1 MRTKFVDKFFG
12 RFYSLPWGE
21 FWKKNKDPGFPI
33 TWSTLEKS
41 DIALCT
47 LPSFFIFLMRKQ
59 HCVDPTK
66 MLTQCWLW
74 DCFER
79 TLGQATYCQ
88 EKSKVTLFFSDK
100 STKCCFQDCEATFL
114 KWRDDS
120 NVELQ
125 NGASNLLPKK
135 EHRLRNGEISSFC
148 EIRNAD
154 EFEKPPVRTS

>member
-33 TWSTLEKS
+33 TWSSVEKS

-66 MLTQCWLW
+66 KLTQCWLW
-74 DCFER
+74 DFYKK
-79 TLGQATYCQ
+79 TLAQTTYCQ

-100 STKCCFQDCEATFL
+100 STKCCFQHCEATFL
-114 KWRDDS
+114 KWRDQP

-148 EIRNAD
+148 DLRNAD

>member
-1 MRTKFVDKFFG
+1 MDQIFEH
-12 RFYSLPWGE
+12 FYSLPWGE

-66 MLTQCWLW
+66 KLTQCWLW
-74 DCFER
+74 DCFWKNISPSHVLSRKE
-79 TLGQATYCQ
+79 QSYP
-88 EKSKVTLFFSDK
+88 FFSDK
-100 STKCCFQDCEATFL
+100 STKCCFQDCEVTFL
-114 KWRDDS
+114 KWRDQP

-148 EIRNAD
+148 DIRNAD

>member
-1 MRTKFVDKFFG
+1 MDKFFEH
-12 RFYSLPWGE
+12 FYSLHWGE

-59 HCVDPTK
+59 HCVDPNKNFDT
-66 MLTQCWLW
+66 MLTL
-74 DCFER
+74 R
-79 TLGQATYCQ
+79 
-88 EKSKVTLFFSDK
+88 LFLKNISPNHVLSRKEQSYPFFFYK

-114 KWRDDS
+114 KWRDQP

-125 NGASNLLPKK
+125 NGASNFLPKK
-135 EHRLRNGEISSFC
+135 EHRLRNGETSSFC
-148 EIRNAD
+148 DIRNAD